1 MKNEEKMPLFTRLN
15 DAIDGKIDAFT
26 QYVAK
31 AAEDKEGISDDI
43 VRGGLRTL
51 GFIGNLP
58 VIKQIGQLEEG
69 LVSQVGKLAEQQD
82 LIDPRS
88 FTYSTRIGTA
98 FIPYFGAA
106 KAVPKVAKAAK
117 NAKVFVKAKRA
128 ESAAKKV
135 AKATK
140 EKYGD
145 LKMTMMANI
154 DNPKNPFDSDDALT
168 RRYYEINNPDSYDT
182 DPLSPTYGKL
192 KSEITFTP
200 PEQFSL
206 NLPDIDPITS
216 RNMLRRAMDNNLLN
230 EGRLDYGAFLTS
242 NRFKSDYRRLIA
254 GDYATPPSAGLP
266 YAKLTRRTQYQ
277 NRQTAFNNYRR
288 ELVDEFKDIYGDD
301 MSRLGFTESRLDLD
315 HRLTLVQSLGMLHN
329 TAPGDKLWKRITEYA
344 IKRGYTPGDARPN
357 LGLIDP
363 ETHRVKSN
371 FFNDLHGLREGNL
384 KYWNGQHRNTGKTRF
399 EIMSESHL
407 SDEAANLHM
416 EVVEDYFDVVDQGDK
431 VLRDAQAIFKAEY
444 KLDILPEEIAEELM
458 PVILSK
464 QYSPKIVQ
472 GAIKDIVERDKA
484 NIRQLQ
490 EQVDLFEF
498 IDDYERYPDGP
509 LTRQEYQ
516 QIDPKDIADA
526 KKEFAKLRRVNKRKS
541 YIQRLFDKR
550 ERTLKRSIERDK
562 ESGQLR
568 LPIDD

>member
-384 KYWNGQHRNTGKTRF
+384 KYWNGQHRNTGKTRYQ
-399 EIMSESHL
+399 IMSESHL

-516 QIDPKDIADA
+516 QIDPKDVADA

>member
-1 MKNEEKMPLFTRLN
+1 MKNDEKMPLFTRLN

-69 LVSQVGKLAEQQD
+69 LVSQVGKLAEKQD

-98 FIPYFGAA
+98 FIPYLGAA
-106 KAVPKVAKAAK
+106 KAVGKVTKAAKAAK
-117 NAKVFVKAKRA
+117 TTKNI
-128 ESAAKKV
+128 AAPITG
-135 AKATK
+135 ATDDLLRQQA
-140 EKYGD
+140 G
-145 LKMTMMANI
+145 LKMRLMKSI
-154 DNPKNPFDSDDALT
+154 DPLDSDDALT
-168 RRYYEINNPDSYDT
+168 RRYFEINNPDSYVT
-182 DPLSPTYGKL
+182 DRLNPNFGKL

-242 NRFKSDYRRLIA
+242 NRFAPGYRRLIA

-277 NRQTAFNNYRR
+277 SRVNAYNNYRR

-344 IKRGYTPGDARPN
+344 LKRGYTPGDARPN
-357 LGLIDP
+357 LGLLDP
-363 ETHRVKSN
+363 ESHRVKTN
-371 FFNDLHGLREGNL
+371 FFNNLHGLNEGNL

-464 QYSPKIVQ
+464 QYSPKTVQ

-484 NIRQLQ
+484 AIRQLQ

-526 KKEFAKLRRVNKRKS
+526 KREFAKLRRVTKRKS

>member
-206 NLPDIDPITS
+206 NLPDIDPVTS

-230 EGRLDYGAFLTS
+230 DGRLDYNAFLTS
-242 NRFKSDYRRLIA
+242 NRFRPDYRRLIA
-254 GDYATPPSAGLP
+254 GDYVTPPSAGLP

-301 MSRLGFTESRLDLD
+301 MSSLGFTESRLDLD

-363 ETHRVKSN
+363 ETHRVKSI

>member
-31 AAEDKEGISDDI
+31 AAEDKEGISDNI

-51 GFIGNLP
+51 GFVGNLP

-371 FFNDLHGLREGNL
+371 FFNDLHGLREGIL